1 MRLPYKYAIKF
12 DLKKGISLEDNES
25 SSIGVYWYYS
35 KDGVNSYISNSGLKV
50 IDGSAEFT
58 TTEPENATG
67 VYGQVLS
74 VGDTLAN
81 YMDFTNNQEV
91 IEAFNNGTLKIEISV
106 NDGNYNYEYIT
117 YDIKNNTILKVDK
130 GHDYESELGD
140 KLSVIY
146 PNMAWGMG
154 DGPIDESS
162 TNTNDFGF
170 SLLTKINDDTY
181 LSQNITIKN
190 FKDKTFEQ
198 ICAEIEEQLKT
209 TEFNMSIYEEHTTID
224 STVLE
229 NIKNSQK
236 KTNITETIYDDVTGK
251 ATTLY
256 TWTFDGSKIT
266 DTNLNLNLKINLGTS
281 KSKETIE
288 TLVGDKEKSMV
299 IEFLHHGVLPIGT
312 TVKVNVLGKYNNG
325 DLVTLYYFNEETK
338 ALEMVSKNLEVKDGF
353 VELALEHCSEYVLA
367 YQPELIVDNVAK
379 EEEKTNNAQTS
390 SMNVTKYASIGVI
403 SLIAGIYLVIS
414 KKRTA

>member
-1 MRLPYKYAIKF
+1 MRLPY
-12 DLKKGISLEDNES
+12 
-25 SSIGVYWYYS
+25 
-35 KDGVNSYISNSGLKV
+35 
-50 IDGSAEFT
+50 
-58 TTEPENATG
+58 
-67 VYGQVLS
+67 
-74 VGDTLAN
+74 
-81 YMDFTNNQEV
+81 
-91 IEAFNNGTLKIEISV
+91 
-106 NDGNYNYEYIT
+106 
-117 YDIKNNTILKVDK
+117 
-130 GHDYESELGD
+130 
-140 KLSVIY
+140 
-146 PNMAWGMG
+146 
-154 DGPIDESS
+154 
-162 TNTNDFGF
+162 
-170 SLLTKINDDTY
+170 
-181 LSQNITIKN
+181 
-190 FKDKTFEQ
+190 
-198 ICAEIEEQLKT
+198 
-209 TEFNMSIYEEHTTID
+209 
-224 STVLE
+224 
-229 NIKNSQK
+229 
-236 KTNITETIYDDVTGK
+236 NITETIYDDVTGK

>member
-1 MRLPYKYAIKF
+1 MKKLKNILLSVLAIIAVAVFAPNVNATEVESDYVSNIVVAKSEDNTKYAIKF

-236 KTNITETIYDDVTGK
+236 KTNITM
-251 ATTLY
+251 A
-256 TWTFDGSKIT
+256 
-266 DTNLNLNLKINLGTS
+266 
-281 KSKETIE
+281 
-288 TLVGDKEKSMV
+288 
-299 IEFLHHGVLPIGT
+299 
-312 TVKVNVLGKYNNG
+312 
-325 DLVTLYYFNEETK
+325 
-338 ALEMVSKNLEVKDGF
+338 
-353 VELALEHCSEYVLA
+353 
-367 YQPELIVDNVAK
+367 
-379 EEEKTNNAQTS
+379 
-390 SMNVTKYASIGVI
+390 
-403 SLIAGIYLVIS
+403 IA
-414 KKRTA
+414 